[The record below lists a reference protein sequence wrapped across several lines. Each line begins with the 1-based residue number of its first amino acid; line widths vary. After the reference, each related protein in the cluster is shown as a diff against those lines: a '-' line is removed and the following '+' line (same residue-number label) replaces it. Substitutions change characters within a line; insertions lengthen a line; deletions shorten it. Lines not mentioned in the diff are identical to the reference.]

1 MRLTWLGMLAWIW
14 WLQTAHAEPV
24 QSSNQAIEPWGDA
37 ASGDGL
43 APRFLRWLA
52 AQSGLQLRQDIRPL
66 PRVVEDLKSGQNALA
81 LITASTERDG
91 FGLEVCRPTAIRLSV
106 IYRDAGR
113 TLSLADLQRRPV
125 GILRGTHTLDRFLA
139 ESGADRVFVRDLH
152 QGFRMLRAGRLDAMM
167 CVRPGCGHTLRE
179 LSTPADKWAELPI
192 SSEPM
197 AVYVS
202 RAHPLAHDAAMLDRL
217 RAACAS
223 PQGKQELAALLA
235 RYD

>member
-1 MRLTWLGMLAWIW
+1 MRRTWLGMLASIL

-24 QSSNQAIEPWGDA
+24 QSSSQAIEPWGDA

-52 AQSGLQLRQDIRPL
+52 GQSGLQLRQDIRPL
-66 PRVVEDLKSGQNALA
+66 PRVVEDLRSGQNALA
-81 LITASTERDG
+81 LITASAERDG

-113 TLSLADLQRRPV
+113 KLSQADLRHRPV
-125 GILRGTHTLDRFLA
+125 GILRGTHTLDDFLA
-139 ESGADRVFVRDLH
+139 DSGADRVYVNDLH
-152 QGFRMLRAGRLDAMM
+152 QGFRMLRIGRLDAMM
-167 CVRPGCGHTLRE
+167 CVRPGCGRTLRE
-179 LSTPADKWAELPI
+179 ISTPGDKWAELSI
-192 SSEPM
+192 SNEPM

-202 RAHPLAHDAAMLDRL
+202 HAHPLARDAAMLDKL

-223 PQGKQELAALLA
+223 PQGKQEIAALLA